1 MTMARSVLSGTQDLW
16 SAYVLVRPQLL
27 EVNMVDEDVHQARK
41 AEMVK
46 KLHTFAQRSMDE
58 SAKMEAKKGE

>member
-1 MTMARSVLSGTQDLW
+1 MW

-58 SAKMEAKKGE
+58 CAKMEAKKGE